1 MTATAVRAADCAA
14 ILRTARRIEAA
25 RLAVRMDAIAD
36 ECEQA
41 PFAEGETP
49 RQAASVVRY
58 LRSLARIGRERR
70 ARQG

>member
-1 MTATAVRAADCAA
+1 MTATLRPADCAA
-14 ILRTARRIEAA
+14 ILRSARRLEADRLAA
-25 RLAVRMDAIAD
+25 RMEAIAD

-41 PFAEGETP
+41 PLAEGESP